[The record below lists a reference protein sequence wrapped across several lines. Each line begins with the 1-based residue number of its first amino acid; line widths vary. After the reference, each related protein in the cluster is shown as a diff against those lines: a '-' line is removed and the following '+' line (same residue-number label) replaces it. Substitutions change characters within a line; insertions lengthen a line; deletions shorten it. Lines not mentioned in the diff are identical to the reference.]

1 MNQPVG
7 ASDMKVLEGIRVLDW
22 TIFQQGP
29 VASMLLGDLGADVIK
44 IEERTGGDLGRG
56 MMRVAG
62 AMVGG
67 KEVVRNPYFEAGNR
81 NKRSLTVDLKREE
94 GRKIV
99 YDLVAKSDVFVQN
112 FRQGVDQR
120 MGMDYETLKQYNRK
134 LIYAHASGWGP
145 KGPDSAD
152 PSADYTGLARSGLM
166 SIMGEPGMDPLAVQG
181 GIADQ
186 TGAVMTAFGVLAALL
201 AREKYGIGQKVDASI
216 LGGMSFLQGHPI
228 VFCTMANLWGL
239 KIERKKAGNPLWN
252 HYRCADDK
260 WIALA
265 HLSPDKFWP
274 LLCASMGLESLE
286 KDPRFDSMDNRMKNC
301 QELID
306 ILDRT
311 FATRTREEWREVFKK
326 NGVIFAPV
334 NTTLDLVNDPQ
345 VLANDYVTVFD
356 HPVFGPTKTVGFPVG
371 LGETPMSIRRE
382 APEFGQHT
390 EEILTEILGYSWDE
404 VVRLKDNQV
413 I

>member
-1 MNQPVG
+1 M
-7 ASDMKVLEGIRVLDW
+7 VLDGVRVLDW

-29 VASMLLGDLGADVIK
+29 VASMLLGDMGADVIK

-81 NKRSLTVDLKREE
+81 NKRSLTVDLRTDE
-94 GRKIV
+94 GKEILYR
-99 YDLVAKSDVFVQN
+99 LVAKSDVFIQN
-112 FRQGVDQR
+112 FRMGVAER
-120 MGMDYETLKQYNRK
+120 MGMDYGTLKKHNPR
-134 LIYAHASGWGP
+134 LVYAHASGWGSN
-145 KGPDSAD
+145 GPDKED

-166 SIMGEPGMDPLAVQG
+166 TVAGEPGMDPVSIQG

-186 TGAVMTAFGVLAALL
+186 TGAVMTAMGVLAALL
-201 AREKYGIGQKVDASI
+201 AREKHGVGQKVDASI
-216 LGGMSFLQGHPI
+216 LGGMTFLQGHPV
-228 VFCTMANLWGL
+228 VFCTMANLWGMR
-239 KIERKKAGNPLWN
+239 IARKSAGNPLWN
-252 HYRCADDK
+252 HYKCKDDK

-274 LLCASMGLESLE
+274 LFCKAIGQEELE
-286 KDPRFDSMDNRMKNC
+286 KDPRFDSMENRMKNC
-301 QELID
+301 QELIAL
-306 ILDRT
+306 LDER
-311 FATRTREEWREVFKK
+311 FGMRERDEWIAAFKE
-326 NGVIFAPV
+326 NGIIFAPV

-356 HPVFGPTKTVGFPVG
+356 HPVFGPTKTVGFPVS
-371 LGETPMSIRRE
+371 LSQTPFTIRRE

-390 EEILTEILGYSWDE
+390 EEILTELLDYTWDD
-404 VVRLKDNQV
+404 VIRFKDAAV

>member
-1 MNQPVG
+1 MTT
-7 ASDMKVLEGIRVLDW
+7 VLEGIRVLDW

-29 VASMLLGDLGADVIK
+29 VASMILGDMGADVIK

-67 KEVVRNPYFEAGNR
+67 KEVQRNPYFEAGNR
-81 NKRSLTVDLKREE
+81 NKRSLTVDL
-94 GRKIV
+94 RKEKGKEII
-99 YDLVAKSDVFVQN
+99 YKLVEKSDVFIQN
-112 FRQGVDQR
+112 FRMAVADR
-120 MGMDYETLKQYNRK
+120 IDMDYETLSKYNPR

-145 KGPDSAD
+145 KGPDKDD

-166 SIMGEPGMDPLAVQG
+166 ALAGEPGMDPVSIQG

-186 TGAVMTAFGVLAALL
+186 SGAVMTAMGVLAALFV
-201 AREKYGIGQKVDASI
+201 RERTGRGQKVDASI
-216 LGGMSFLQGHPI
+216 LGSMVFLQGHPV
-228 VFCTMANLWGL
+228 VFCTMANLWG
-239 KIERKKAGNPLWN
+239 IRIARKTAGNPLWN
-252 HYRCADDK
+252 HYKCGDDK

-274 LLCASMGLESLE
+274 LVCRAMGIEELE
-286 KDPRFDSMDNRMKNC
+286 KDPRFDSMEKRMQNC
-301 QELID
+301 QELIS
-306 ILDRT
+306 ILDDA
-311 FATRTREEWREVFKK
+311 FATKTRDEWIKPFKE

-334 NTTLDLVNDPQ
+334 NTTLDVTKDPQ
-345 VLANDYVTVFD
+345 VLANDYVTEFD
-356 HPVFGPTKTVGFPVG
+356 HPVFGPTKTVGFPIT
-371 LGETPMSIRRE
+371 LSETPLAIRRE

-390 EEILTEILGYSWDE
+390 EEILTEVLDYTWDDI
-404 VVRLKDNQV
+404 VKLKDEEV